1 MDRGPSLG
9 HRPDHHADPGA
20 TPGDDLAWEAFRY
33 VADAMTRL
41 EVDAFEHRLL
51 ADQSAR
57 EAVAAAVDQF
67 AALAIVSRELA
78 ASLPAAIPF
87 AALGWRRGR
96 GRAGLV
102 ALVSAACVLL
112 AAWWGSTA
120 RRGPDPMDLS
130 ADLARAWADLRQG
143 STAPEGTLPFL
154 PDFGGVGSD
163 PALADVG
170 VPEIVEVPADQ
181 PLPSWMMAAVA
192 PDPNL
197 EDH

>member
-9 HRPDHHADPGA
+9 PEPDHGA
-20 TPGDDLAWEAFRY
+20 TPGADLAWEAFRY
-33 VADAMTRL
+33 VADAMSPL
-41 EVDAFEHRLL
+41 EVAAFEHRLL

-67 AALAIVSRELA
+67 AALTIVSRELA

-87 AALGWRRGR
+87 AARGWRR

-143 STAPEGTLPFL
+143 TTAPEGTLPFL
-154 PDFGGVGSD
+154 PDFGGVGTD
-163 PALADVG
+163 PALADAG
-170 VPEIVEVPADQ
+170 VPEIVEVPANQ

-197 EDH
+197 EDR

>member
-1 MDRGPSLG
+1 MDRRPSLG
-9 HRPDHHADPGA
+9 PEPDHDADPGA
-20 TPGDDLAWEAFRY
+20 TPGADLAWEAFRY
-33 VADAMTRL
+33 VADAMSPL
-41 EVDAFEHRLL
+41 EVAAFEHRLL

-57 EAVAAAVDQF
+57 EAVAAAVDQLG
-67 AALAIVSRELA
+67 AVAIVSRELA
-78 ASLPAAIPF
+78 ATSPAAVPF
-87 AALGWRRGR
+87 LARVGRR

-102 ALVSAACVLL
+102 ALVAAASVLL

-163 PALADVG
+163 PALADAA